1 MALRSRGSISWIKFQ
16 SMDFYREPNT
26 S

>member
-1 MALRSRGSISWIKFQ
+1 MTLRSRGSISWIKFQ